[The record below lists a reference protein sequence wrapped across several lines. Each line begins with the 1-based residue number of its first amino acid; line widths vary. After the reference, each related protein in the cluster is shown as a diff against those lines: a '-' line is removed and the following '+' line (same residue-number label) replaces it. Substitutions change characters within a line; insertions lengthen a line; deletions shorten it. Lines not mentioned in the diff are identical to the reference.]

1 LKEKLKK
8 KEKWKDQRPAH
19 LRIITFP

>member
-8 KEKWKDQRPAH
+8 KEKRKDQRPAH